1 MKKGIIMAVKNL
13 KILIA
18 DATSGGVHPRYKHMI
33 RTGCEAV
40 MKYEKKNYPAE
51 ISVLLAGDEK
61 IRSLNR
67 FHRGKDKPTDVLSF
81 PMDEKPAAGKRAP
94 LGDIVIS
101 AETAAR
107 QALRYGHPLENE
119 ILFLTIHSM
128 LHLLGYDHV
137 NDKSEAA
144 LMRLREKE
152 IYKSV
157 RNSGAVLMKR

>member
-1 MKKGIIMAVKNL
+1 MKNL

-18 DATSGGVHPRYKHMI
+18 DATSGGVHPRYKRMI
-33 RTGCEAV
+33 RAGCEAV
-40 MKYEKKNYPAE
+40 MKFEKKNYPTE
-51 ISVLLAGDEK
+51 ISVLLVGDEE

-67 FHRGKDKPTDVLSF
+67 LHREKDKPTDVLSF
-81 PMDEKPAAGKRAP
+81 PMREKPSAGKRVP

-101 AETAAR
+101 TETAAR

-137 NDKSEAA
+137 NGEAEAA
-144 LMRLREKE
+144 VMRRKEKK
-152 IYKSV
+152 IYKSAL
-157 RNSGAVLMKR
+157 GAG